1 MYCVN
6 RINMIRL
13 KYKNDTKMIKFNQ
26 KEKKIIDIFLKGN
39 KEMQSSA
46 VYQEMMKLGEE
57 MSQVTIK
64 RLLSKMVDKDVLI
77 MEGKGRST
85 VYKLNIKGRVFAEIS
100 AQEYLSIEPD
110 KRFGFQ
116 EYNFDL
122 FSLFPLEVFLKEELE
137 ALNKATLEYKRR
149 IKGISS
155 IIEKKE
161 LERLIIELSWKSS
174 KIEGNTYTLLD
185 TEKLIL
191 KNQLAEDKTQQ
202 ETQMILNHKD
212 AFNFTYNNK
221 NFFKTMTKEN
231 LEELHKILTK
241 GLGVNLGMRKSPIGI
256 SGSVYRPLDN
266 VYQINEA
273 IEALIRV
280 IKKMESTYAKSM
292 TALLGIS
299 YIQPFEDGNK
309 RVSRIMANA
318 LLMANGLAPLSYR
331 SVDEKEYKEAV
342 LTFYEL
348 NSIVPFKKIF
358 IEQYDFS
365 ARNYAVK

>member
-1 MYCVN
+1 
-6 RINMIRL
+6 MIRL
-13 KYKNDTKMIKFNQ
+13 EYKNDTKMIKFNQ
-26 KEKKIIDIFLKGN
+26 KEKKIIDIFLRIN
-39 KEMQSSA
+39 KEIQSSD
-46 VYQEMMKLGEE
+46 VYQEMIKFGEE
-57 MSQVTIK
+57 TSQVTIK
-64 RLLSKMVDKDVLI
+64 RTLSKMVEKGVLI
-77 MEGKGRST
+77 MKGKGRST
-85 VYKLNIKGRVFAEIS
+85 VYELSVKGRVFAEVN

-110 KRFGFQ
+110 KRYGFQ

-122 FSLFPLEVFLKEELE
+122 LSLFPLEVFLKEELE
-137 ALNKATLEYKRR
+137 KLDEATLEYKRK
-149 IKGISS
+149 IKDISS
-155 IIEKKE
+155 VIEKKE
-161 LERLIIELSWKSS
+161 LGRLVIELSWKSS

-191 KNQLAEDKTQQ
+191 QNQPAEGKTKQ
-202 ETQMILNHKD
+202 ETQMILNHED
-212 AFNFTYNNK
+212 AFNFVYNSK
-221 NFFKTMTKEN
+221 KFFKTMTREN
-231 LEELHKILTK
+231 LEELHKILVK
-241 GLGVNLGMRKSPIGI
+241 GLEVDLGMRKSSIGI

-266 VYQINEA
+266 IYQISEA
-273 IEALIRV
+273 IEALIEK
-280 IKKMESTYAKSM
+280 IEQMESIYAKSM
-292 TALLGIS
+292 IALLGIS

-365 ARNYAVK
+365 ARNYAIK